1 MKVTN
6 AMDDLGLKRKSSKR
20 HECPFSSMSLPVIF
34 HIWPLE
40 IMHSKFFFSFV
51 YACMYETWMHEHVCD
66 LSVETWV
73 YYEHL
78 HQLCSVIY
86 MEASALTE
94 PKAHWWA
101 NTASQLVRGSP
112 VPHFKKL
119 RFQAGCSICPRFIY
133 VDAGDLTSRVFCIE
147 PSP

>member
-1 MKVTN
+1 MPWMTWDWIGKAAKGMNV
-6 AMDDLGLKRKSSKR
+6 LSHLCHCQS
-20 HECPFSSMSLPVIF
+20 FSISGHWKLCTASFLY
-34 HIWPLE
+34 
-40 IMHSKFFFSFV
+40 FSFV